1 MKFSTIALIGISIF
15 TCASCSQD
23 VEIVEESQGQL
34 KELSFE
40 NVGLKFMEP
49 TVSGN
54 ESSTRRRVHSK
65 GNDGRFQYYDWDE
78 NDPLA
83 IISPECPEGNN
94 KGVYL
99 VQSFNDIT
107 TIGLTKQQGSIKYNV
122 DKENDIHRIVAGYPA
137 GKVEMTSFTGFNAEY
152 VEGDFKATIDG
163 TQSATISEQKDENG
177 YYTIADWKNA
187 IFAGFWAD
195 TPYNLMAGGTYIP
208 VFPIFTQ
215 LELDMEIPEDNI
227 EINSIRVK
235 PQALV
240 GEENKTTVVD
250 VAVCGE
256 ATGHMKGYA
265 GGEVVFDTFI
275 AGDATTNQILTLNV
289 KDPKTMQKGAKLRAS
304 VFFFPC
310 GDTDKT
316 SQLAEERTNVDF
328 KIQVIVDYKQNG
340 EVKHSR
346 VVLDDVSILLNGVN
360 NIDLGRIGG
369 NGTASTKK
377 LTFS

>member
-49 TVSGN
+49 AVSGN
-54 ESSTRRRVHSK
+54 ESNTRRRVHSTR
-65 GNDGRFQYYDWDE
+65 NDGRFQYYDWDV

-99 VQSFNDIT
+99 VQSFNYA

-137 GKVEMTSFTGFNAEY
+137 GKVEMTSFAGFNAEY

-163 TQSATISEQKDENG
+163 TQSATISESADENG

-240 GEENKTTVVD
+240 GGAVKD
-250 VAVCGE
+250 VAVCGD

-265 GGEVVFDTFI
+265 GGEVVFETFI

-289 KDPKTMQKGAKLRAS
+289 KDSKTMQMGDKLRAS

-340 EVKHSR
+340 EEKHSR
-346 VVLDDVSILLNGVN
+346 VILDKVPVFLQGVN
-360 NIDLGRIGG
+360 NVNLGKIGG

-377 LTFS
+377 FTFS

>member
-54 ESSTRRRVHSK
+54 ESNTRRRVHSI
-65 GNDGRFQYYDWDE
+65 GNDGGFQFYDWDV

-83 IISPECPEGNN
+83 IISPECPEGSN

-99 VQSFNDIT
+99 VQSFDYA
-107 TIGLTKQQGSIKYNV
+107 TIGLTKKQGSIKYSV
-122 DKENDIHRIVAGYPA
+122 DKENDMHRIAVGYPA
-137 GKVEMTSFTGFNAEY
+137 GKVEMTSFADFSYEY

-163 TQSATISEQKDENG
+163 TQSATISEQADENG
-177 YYTIADWKNA
+177 YYTIADWNNA
-187 IFAGFWAD
+187 IFAGYWAD
-195 TPYNLMAGGTYIP
+195 TPYNLMLGGTYIP

-240 GEENKTTVVD
+240 GEENPKMVVD
-250 VAVCGE
+250 VAVCGD

-265 GGEVVFDTFI
+265 GGETVFEKFI
-275 AGDATTNQILTLNV
+275 AGDAKTNQILTLNV
-289 KDPKTMQKGAKLRAS
+289 KDSKTMRKGEKLRAS

-340 EVKHSR
+340 EEKHSR
-346 VVLDDVSILLNGVN
+346 VVLDEVPIFLQGVN
-360 NIDLGRIGG
+360 NVNLGVIGG

-377 LTFS
+377 LSFS